1 MDVKV
6 NEDIETKGGIP
17 ILLKNVDSF
26 SSENFLESNVSGDG
40 VFDYSHRTNSPGN
53 NMNKRS
59 VSCNST
65 SNSDSSNSYTRKS
78 GASVNSEKILFQ
90 GFNLNYLRRTDSK
103 DSDGVLHKRRSYSVG
118 SDEWSDEYGWFADF
132 DSSPN
137 GFIKFRKGSSSTIN
151 SGSSNNSDSPDG
163 SGSKRHLQTKRNRT
177 VSLPL
182 PASETPMYIL
192 ESALPTQRLWYETAG
207 KRPKQPD
214 EERKYFERLWL
225 QNFENSSVTYQPNGN
240 VMGSYEDHHGINRN
254 ENENDHKSSLDEQG
268 EEIMY
273 KGRGPFSNA
282 VSKAFLVH
290 GFSTMTLQI
299 PRFKISKD
307 KDGVIFASFLVVMAI
322 DGVTF
327 GVWKRH
333 TDFKNLADKL
343 IKVVKA
349 NASITDNDTSHH
361 SCNHDNVGIN
371 EIDGAEGEVNRN
383 LDSNNVDGGV
393 DFKNSLLSW
402 QCLIYR
408 KQWFR
413 CLDKGK
419 QSIRK
424 IK

>member
-1 MDVKV
+1 
-6 NEDIETKGGIP
+6 
-17 ILLKNVDSF
+17 
-26 SSENFLESNVSGDG
+26 
-40 VFDYSHRTNSPGN
+40 
-53 NMNKRS
+53 MNKRS
-59 VSCNST
+59 ASCNSST
-65 SNSDSSNSYTRKS
+65 SDSNSYTGKS
-78 GASVNSEKILFQ
+78 GTSVNSEKILFQ
-90 GFNLNYLRRTDSK
+90 GFNSNYLRRTGSK
-103 DSDGVLHKRRSYSVG
+103 DGDDIPHKRRSYSVG

-163 SGSKRHLQTKRNRT
+163 SAGSKRRVQTKRNRT
-177 VSLPL
+177 LSLPL

-192 ESALPTQRLWYETAG
+192 ESALSTQRLWYETAG

-214 EERKYFERLWL
+214 DERKYFERLWS

-240 VMGSYEDHHGINRN
+240 LMASYENHHGINRN
-254 ENENDHKSSLDEQG
+254 ENDHILFLDEQG

-307 KDGVIFASFLVVMAI
+307 KDGIIFASFLVVMAM

-333 TDFKNLADKL
+333 TDFKKLADKL
-343 IKVVKA
+343 VKVVSA
-349 NASITDNDTSHH
+349 NASITDNDTSRH
-361 SCNHDNVGIN
+361 SCNNDNVGIN
-371 EIDGAEGEVNRN
+371 EIDGAEGKVNRN
-383 LDSNNVDGGV
+383 LDVNNVDGGV

-424 IK
+424 IKRYIVHVFYIYMCNINFLSLTHVDGNLFAHILICSVARYRLPCSEVFSVGTFYS